1 MSKKWF
7 SIEAKGKGSDKSA
20 DIYLFDYIGSWEISA
35 RRFIEQLKELDVGQI
50 NLHINSP
57 GGEVFDGI
65 AIQNSLKHHKATIT
79 VFIDGLAASIASIIA
94 LAGDE
99 VHIADNAYVM
109 IHNPTAIIY
118 GEAEDMLKEAELLI
132 KISNGLAGD
141 YARKMGITVE
151 AARSLMDDETWYLG
165 QEAVDAGFA
174 DVVFEGT
181 RAAAAFDVK
190 RVATKAP
197 KEVLQ
202 RFSKP
207 DEDKNKTR
215 EGVMKKTKANN
226 DQAVKDQEQTQ
237 DTVDTDEIETK
248 EDVQEEIQAEDIPA
262 ADMDA
267 KIKAA
272 LIQDRKRQTQIR
284 ALGKKFGFEAAAEE
298 YADGDFSIEDFRSH
312 ILDQSPDEWR
322 KSLEIKNPANQ
333 ATGDDIDD
341 AEDGAAVV
349 AKIKERRK
357 ARFAG

>member
-1 MSKKWF
+1 MSKKKWF
-7 SIEAKGKGSDKSA
+7 SIEAKGQGADKSA
-20 DIYLFDYIGSWEISA
+20 DIYLFDYIGSWDISA
-35 RRFIEQLKELDVGQI
+35 RQFIEELKSLEVGQI

-65 AIQNSLKHHKATIT
+65 AIQNSLKHHKANIT
-79 VFIDGLAASIASIIA
+79 VYIDGLAASIASIIA

-99 VHIADNAYVM
+99 IRIAENAYVM
-109 IHNPTAIIY
+109 IHNPTAIVY

-132 KISNGLAGD
+132 KITNALAGD

-151 AARSLMDDETWYLG
+151 AAMALMDDETWYLG

-174 DVVFEGT
+174 NVVFEGT
-181 RAAAAFDVK
+181 RAAAAFDVR
-190 RVATKAP
+190 RVAAKAP
-197 KEVLQ
+197 MEVLQ

-207 DEDKNKTR
+207 NEDKNKTR
-215 EGVMKKTKANN
+215 EDVMSKNN
-226 DQAVKDQEQTQ
+226 DQAVKDQDQTQ
-237 DTVDTDEIETK
+237 ETVGTEET
-248 EDVQEEIQAEDIPA
+248 ETQEETQADDTQET

-267 KIKAA
+267 KIRAA
-272 LIQDRKRQTQIR
+272 LIQDRKRQSQIR

-298 YADGDFSIEDFRSH
+298 YAVGDFTIEDFRTH

-333 ATGDDIDD
+333 VTGDDIDD
-341 AEDGAAVV
+341 AAAGATAV

-357 ARFAG
+357 ARFAR